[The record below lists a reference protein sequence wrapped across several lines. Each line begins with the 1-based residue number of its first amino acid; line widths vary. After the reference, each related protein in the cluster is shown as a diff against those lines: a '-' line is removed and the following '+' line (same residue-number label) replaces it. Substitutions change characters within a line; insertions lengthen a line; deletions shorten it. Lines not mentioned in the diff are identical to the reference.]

1 MGAGLPDIC
10 NSIETVRGSGKNWGN
25 AMFKSFLKNNQK
37 KQETPKGEGSRPL
50 QKAHFSSRRLNVLAE
65 KLGAKSYLEI
75 GVHRG
80 RTFFHTSVAMKHAV
94 DPKFK
99 FDPAEFEDETTRFFA
114 MTSDDYFRN
123 HADGQKFDLVFL
135 DGLHVFEQTFRDFCS
150 ALTLTHDRSVIIIDD
165 TYPSD
170 VYSACPDLA
179 GASLRDQYGGTG
191 RGWHGDIFKMIF
203 AIHDFFPM
211 LSYATINTG
220 GNPQTLVWRQ
230 ARQDFKPVLNSLEGV
245 SRMTWFDLQRH
256 LDTMN
261 FIEEKAGLDRV
272 VAALADK

>member
-1 MGAGLPDIC
+1 
-10 NSIETVRGSGKNWGN
+10 
-25 AMFKSFLKNNQK
+25 MFKSFLKDKQPQK
-37 KQETPKGEGSRPL
+37 NASTEEGGRPL
-50 QKAHFSSRRLNVLAE
+50 QKPHFSSRRLNFLAE

-80 RTFFHTSVAMKHAV
+80 RTFFHTNVAMKHAV

-99 FDPAEFEDETTRFFA
+99 FDPAEFENENTRFFA

-123 HADGQKFDLVFL
+123 HADGRKFDLVFL

-150 ALTLTHDRSVIIIDD
+150 ALTLTHDRSVIVIDD

-179 GASLRDQYGGTG
+179 GASLRKEYGGTG
-191 RGWHGDIFKMIF
+191 RGWHGDVFKMVY
-203 AIHDFFPM
+203 AIHDFFPL

-220 GNPQTLVWRQ
+220 GNPQTLVWRE
-230 ARQDFKPVLNSLEGV
+230 ARKGFAPLLDSLEGV

-256 LDTMN
+256 LGKMN
-261 FIEEKAGLDRV
+261 FTEEKAALKHV